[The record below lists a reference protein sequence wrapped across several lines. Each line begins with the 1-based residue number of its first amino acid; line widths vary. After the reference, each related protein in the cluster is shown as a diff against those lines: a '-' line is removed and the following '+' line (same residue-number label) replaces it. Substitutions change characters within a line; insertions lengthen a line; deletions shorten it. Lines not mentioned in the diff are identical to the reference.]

1 MSEYIKASGLIKD
14 YGKLRALKGV
24 ELSLSG
30 GRIVGL
36 LGKNGA
42 GKSTLLKC
50 LLGLLRYEGQIE
62 ILGKNLKE
70 WKHGLYGRVAFI
82 PDVSGLDPRLSVQQT
97 LDYSA
102 GINPGF
108 DTQKAQRLFSRS
120 DLPCDQKVGTLSK
133 GMKTK
138 LYLLLTL
145 SRDADIL
152 LLDEPT
158 LGLDIVF
165 RKAFYDLLL
174 GEFFDESKL
183 VIISTHQ
190 VAELENILDE
200 AVFIDNGRILL
211 HESLER
217 LKRRWSLV
225 ELPASREAELA
236 ALAPAALSRSLGQ
249 LRALIKDVQA
259 PEGARVTPASLSD
272 IFVAMVN
279 SEGEEQ

>member
-14 YGKLRALKGV
+14 YGRLRALKGV

-62 ILGKNLKE
+62 ILGKNLRE
-70 WKHGLYGRVAFI
+70 WKQGLYGRVAFI
-82 PDVSGLDPRLSVQQT
+82 PDVSGLDPRLTVRQT

-108 DTQKAQRLFSRS
+108 DRQKAQRLFSRS

-211 HESLER
+211 HQSLEQ
-217 LKRRWSLV
+217 LKRSWSLA

-236 ALAPAALSRSLGQ
+236 ALGPVALSRSLGQ
-249 LRALIKDVQA
+249 VRALLKDAQA
-259 PEGARVTPASLSD
+259 PEDARVMPAGLSD

-279 SEGEEQ
+279 GKGELQ